1 MIPYKAYTIK
11 YNITAITIKSM
22 ISFELLLSRAETPL
36 LDELLPP
43 SAGEIIR
50 QINPEF
56 TYASK
61 LSKLV
66 VDLISP
72 QGLLLK
78 KESRDLLV
86 DLLRPEEAKN
96 ISLIMGNISGEPFQ
110 FLKSHKISRKKDK
123 INFLGCFGL
132 NYFEEV
138 KEEKPSELIIKNNY
152 PLFEHQIKALTK
164 VREILSKE
172 GSRVLLHM
180 PTGSGKTRTA
190 VNFACEYLRTKRGK
204 VVVWLANSE
213 ELCEQAI
220 SEFSKAWQNLGN
232 RDIKAYRCWA
242 KYDSDLSS
250 INDGFVVL
258 GLAKAFAKVKSNNLG
273 LMALGAKSPLVIFD
287 EAHQAIAETY
297 KLITELLI
305 RPSSSSR
312 LLGLSATPGR
322 TLDNVDK
329 DEELSFFFH
338 KNKVTLEVEGYDNPV
353 TYLVD
358 QGYLARP
365 TFRKILSNV
374 SIELSESDER
384 KLQEFLDLPSSV
396 LNKLGS
402 NEKRNLIIVREA
414 EMLIKNHNR
423 VIIFSA
429 SVAQSDLIAT
439 VLRARGIDAKSITS
453 NTSDLDRFQAI
464 NSYKSEEEIP
474 KILCNFGI
482 LTTGFDAPKTSAAL
496 IARPTLSLV
505 LYSQMVGRALRGKL
519 AGGNEEAEIVTIV
532 DEGIEEFESIE
543 LAFSNWEDVW

>member
-1 MIPYKAYTIK
+1 
-11 YNITAITIKSM
+11 M
-22 ISFELLLSRAETPL
+22 ISFELLLSRADIPL
-36 LDELLPP
+36 LDKLLPS

-56 TYASK
+56 TYTSK

-72 QGLLLK
+72 QGLLLR

-86 DLLRPEEAKN
+86 DLLRDEEAKN

-110 FLKSHKISRKKDK
+110 FLKNHKISRKKDK
-123 INFLGCFGL
+123 ISFLGCFGL
-132 NYFEEV
+132 NYFEDV

-152 PLFEHQIKALTK
+152 PLFEHQIKALNK

-190 VNFACEYLRTKRGK
+190 VNFACEYLRTKRGT

-329 DEELSFFFH
+329 DEELSFFFQ

-353 TYLVD
+353 KYLVD

-365 TFRKILSNV
+365 TFRRILSNV
-374 SIELSESDER
+374 SIELSESDEI
-384 KLQEFLDLPSSV
+384 KLQDFLDLPTSV

-423 VIIFSA
+423 VIVFSA

-464 NSYKSEEEIP
+464 NSYKSEDETP